1 MKKNSWRS
9 TKMARIEENQE
20 TFLKIYNQSGETFKK
35 RRKQKGWTQRQLCNA
50 MKNIFPDISVT
61 QSDVSEWE
69 HECEYE
75 NAIVHPRAYKILCM
89 AFTLGMHP
97 SEIYSIKGTRKPFSP
112 QLYESLNSE
121 EKFKHKLGKKLKSIM
136 IEKGFSNSSLAAS
149 FYKEANKMGILIS
162 ADFDSIIKDIQRYRN
177 GRRNL
182 PLYYLI
188 LLCKVLDVEIS
199 DFLS

>member
-1 MKKNSWRS
+1 
-9 TKMARIEENQE
+9 MAKSEENQE
-20 TFLKIYNQSGETFKK
+20 TFLKIYNQSGKKFKE
-35 RRKQKGWTQRQLCNA
+35 RRKQKGWTQQELCDA
-50 MKNIFPDISVT
+50 MKNIFPDISVR
-61 QSDVSEWE
+61 QSYVSEWE
-69 HECEYE
+69 HEREYE
-75 NAIVHPRAYKILCM
+75 NAIVQPRAYKILCM
-89 AFTLGMHP
+89 AFTLDMHP

-162 ADFDSIIKDIQRYRN
+162 ADFDSIKRNIQRYRN
-177 GRRNL
+177 GGRNL

-188 LLCKVLDVEIS
+188 LFCKVLDVEIL